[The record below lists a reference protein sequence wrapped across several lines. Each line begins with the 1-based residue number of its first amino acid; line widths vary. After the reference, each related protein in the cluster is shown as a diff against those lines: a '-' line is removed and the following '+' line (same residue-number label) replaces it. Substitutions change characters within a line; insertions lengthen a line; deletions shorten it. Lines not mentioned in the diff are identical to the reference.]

1 MLVPERATNRTIA
14 VSGWMLSTLAR
25 LGGFPSY
32 RGTPRHVAWLNVS
45 GTMSRFRTRAI
56 ENSATCVAPVV
67 WRLREFGPGARYV
80 DLLTSVATAAQFRH
94 SD

>member
-56 ENSATCVAPVV
+56 ENSAICGVRNHMSHMCRSRCVA
-67 WRLREFGPGARYV
+67 LA
-80 DLLTSVATAAQFRH
+80 
-94 SD
+94 